1 MFKTSETEMSN
12 TLPLLRRHLLA
23 CKFKGLHPYKYLVG
37 NSNVE
42 ISILLTMKKSDFSN
56 QNEFMV
62 KHIRKRRG
70 EKALA
75 LPSLK

>member
-12 TLPLLRRHLLA
+12 TLPLLCRHTCWLA
-23 CKFKGLHPYKYLVG
+23 NFKVYPYKYLVG